1 MTSANNISTK
11 PLVARSHDGSLIGIH
26 IRNPQPAA
34 NSSSNNNVGLVRCY
48 DGSVSSGAL
57 KFTLRF
63 PLNHNITNKRDND
76 DNDGDDGN
84 DRLLSLSTS
93 STAAAASNDE
103 LRKLVFATSSEA
115 RDGDINHH
123 RNYNNSNTIQP
134 PPPSYLCGMCQSSTI
149 HIWDLERGV
158 LAQTFD
164 ARTSLSSSASAK
176 KKKKQRKSSSTTS
189 GGEGKEILCDIV
201 TAGNQLYALMFF
213 PAEVGEED
221 GNIHSNGKCR
231 VYQYKLDATGATLVK
246 KIKVGSVHAAAAT
259 APTMSN
265 VNTATSSS
273 SATLALA
280 ITISN
285 TTMIIRMGNVLR
297 IYDVTTGDKLCK
309 MDVPADIV
317 LSSHTGGGGD
327 DADYDV
333 ERGHSTKT
341 TLLAPLACTCDGR
354 FIVASIHNQ
363 AVVFHHATMKKNDN
377 TNHSLQT
384 LALLSTKDDSPI
396 SYLDLSLTDGKKLGV
411 LAFQQR
417 AEVASLFAVSISSVG
432 VPSSSSSTPSSS
444 LAPQMPKAQLLTNE
458 KDTSVSFLGAG
469 FHPRKQQL
477 LQGGDEKATSPEPP
491 LQLLFQRMK
500 HSGGSAAGSGT
511 TLLPMEFVYDALDSL
526 EGIVIVGKSLLLT
539 TTTTASLDGGGA
551 KSRDNKRKVVVAES
565 NVALAP
571 GDQGHEALLA
581 MDLSQG
587 KKTKKPRAS
596 SRSSGDG
603 GDDDEEEEAG
613 AEEAE
618 SDGEDDFPDDLDED
632 GEHGQSIA
640 ERLALLSSA
649 MEETDD
655 EEDDDDDDDNDA
667 DEEDGQK
674 ADSSAHNRSKFKL
687 NSATSE
693 TLTSLLTQAL
703 SSNDPTQL
711 NIALQVTDRRLVEGT
726 VRSLQAL
733 DAERARQIMLMM
745 NDSRGG
751 GGATAAAAAQ
761 QTRYIPTLMAHIVR
775 RMARRHSLVMPL
787 GVWIKAIL
795 AATARSST
803 NPAVYGHNRDG
814 GNNSSITD
822 QIMAK
827 EGRDMARA
835 LGPLKN
841 FLNERVDC
849 FAQMLRLDGRLAL
862 LNQQL

>member
-1 MTSANNISTK
+1 
-11 PLVARSHDGSLIGIH
+11 
-26 IRNPQPAA
+26 
-34 NSSSNNNVGLVRCY
+34 
-48 DGSVSSGAL
+48 
-57 KFTLRF
+57 
-63 PLNHNITNKRDND
+63 
-76 DNDGDDGN
+76 
-84 DRLLSLSTS
+84 
-93 STAAAASNDE
+93 
-103 LRKLVFATSSEA
+103 
-115 RDGDINHH
+115 
-123 RNYNNSNTIQP
+123 
-134 PPPSYLCGMCQSSTI
+134 
-149 HIWDLERGV
+149 
-158 LAQTFD
+158 
-164 ARTSLSSSASAK
+164 
-176 KKKKQRKSSSTTS
+176 
-189 GGEGKEILCDIV
+189 
-201 TAGNQLYALMFF
+201 
-213 PAEVGEED
+213 
-221 GNIHSNGKCR
+221 
-231 VYQYKLDATGATLVK
+231 
-246 KIKVGSVHAAAAT
+246 
-259 APTMSN
+259 
-265 VNTATSSS
+265 
-273 SATLALA
+273 
-280 ITISN
+280 
-285 TTMIIRMGNVLR
+285 
-297 IYDVTTGDKLCK
+297 
-309 MDVPADIV
+309 
-317 LSSHTGGGGD
+317 
-327 DADYDV
+327 
-333 ERGHSTKT
+333 
-341 TLLAPLACTCDGR
+341 
-354 FIVASIHNQ
+354 
-363 AVVFHHATMKKNDN
+363 
-377 TNHSLQT
+377 
-384 LALLSTKDDSPI
+384 
-396 SYLDLSLTDGKKLGV
+396 
-411 LAFQQR
+411 
-417 AEVASLFAVSISSVG
+417 
-432 VPSSSSSTPSSS
+432 
-444 LAPQMPKAQLLTNE
+444 
-458 KDTSVSFLGAG
+458 
-469 FHPRKQQL
+469 
-477 LQGGDEKATSPEPP
+477 
-491 LQLLFQRMK
+491 
-500 HSGGSAAGSGT
+500 
-511 TLLPMEFVYDALDSL
+511 MEFVYDALDSL
-526 EGIVIVGKSLLLT
+526 EGVVIVGKSLL
-539 TTTTASLDGGGA
+539 TTTALLDGGGA

-596 SRSSGDG
+596 SSRSSGDG
-603 GDDDEEEEAG
+603 GDDEEEEEAE
-613 AEEAE
+613 AAE
-618 SDGEDDFPDDLDED
+618 SDEDDFPDDLDED
-632 GEHGQSIA
+632 GEQGQSIA

-803 NPAVYGHNRDG
+803 NPAVYGHHRDGGG